1 MRTSEFFRTAAAVI
15 NNLSLSRASQSPQ
28 TLKSAVLRRLLNKNE
43 PWANIPNSLRL
54 NSLQMRRCKITWSI
68 SLPLRDFFTGTLL
81 SVCVHKHTHM
91 LQQIL
96 GEMLL
101 S

>member
-1 MRTSEFFRTAAAVI
+1 MGQYSQLLEAQFFANEEVQNHLEYFTAF
-15 NNLSLSRASQSPQ
+15 
-28 TLKSAVLRRLLNKNE
+28 E
-43 PWANIPNSLRL
+43 G
-54 NSLQMRRCKITWSI
+54 
-68 SLPLRDFFTGTLL
+68 FFTGTLL